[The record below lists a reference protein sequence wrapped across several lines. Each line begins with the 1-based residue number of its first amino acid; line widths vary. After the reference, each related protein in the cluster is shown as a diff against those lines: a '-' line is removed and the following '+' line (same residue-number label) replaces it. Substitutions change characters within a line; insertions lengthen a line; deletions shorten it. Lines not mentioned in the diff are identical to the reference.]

1 MPNLNLDFGDGATQ
15 TIDNNGG
22 SNGGTVDITGGA
34 VKDNDT
40 DITNKDNNN
49 KIGNKISADFL
60 LIPNKYIT
68 FASDKGTFVLLT
80 IKKLVLCLV

>member
-1 MPNLNLDFGDGATQ
+1 MAQIETIWESRFKLPRRRDFDDNLAYSSNNYLILIDTTNL
-15 TIDNNGG
+15 I
-22 SNGGTVDITGGA
+22 V
-34 VKDNDT
+34 
-40 DITNKDNNN
+40 NNN

-60 LIPNKYIT
+60 LILNKYIT

>member
-1 MPNLNLDFGDGATQ
+1 MAQIETILESRFKLPRRRDFDDNLAYSSNNYLILIDTTNL
-15 TIDNNGG
+15 I
-22 SNGGTVDITGGA
+22 V
-34 VKDNDT
+34 
-40 DITNKDNNN
+40 NNN

-80 IKKLVLCLV
+80 IKKVILCLN